1 MTANLICFSHLRW
14 NFVYQRPQ
22 HLLSR
27 LARTTRVFFFEEP
40 LREDAA
46 SRNSIS
52 IQQDGRLHVITPQIS
67 CDTPDHDV
75 PSVLRN
81 LLDDAIRE
89 LNIGDYML
97 WYYSPMALSFSDHLK
112 PELVV
117 YDCMDEL
124 SAFKFAPPE
133 LRERERQLLQRADIV
148 FTGGFT
154 LYQAKKD
161 KHHNIHPFPSSIDK
175 QHFLSARS
183 IQEDPSDQAEIPHP
197 RLGFYGVVDE
207 RFDLDL
213 LGNMADLR
221 PQWHFVIIGPVV
233 KIDPASL
240 PQRNNI
246 HYLGGKNYKDLPA
259 YLAGWDIAIMPFAIN
274 ESTRFISP
282 TKTPEYL
289 CGGKPV
295 ISTRITDVVNDY
307 GNKNVVAIADTAEEF
322 IARAEEF
329 MSMAGS
335 EEWLGRVDSVLN
347 GNSWDITS
355 EQMKNLIVKTH
366 SIKRTNKKQLSDT
379 NYV

>member
-1 MTANLICFSHLRW
+1 
-14 NFVYQRPQ
+14 
-22 HLLSR
+22 LSR
-27 LARTTRVFFFEEP
+27 LAQTTRVFFFEEP

-52 IQQDGRLHVITPQIS
+52 IQQDGRLYVITPQVSSDI
-67 CDTPDHDV
+67 PDQEV
-75 PSVLRN
+75 TAALKA

-89 LNIGDYML
+89 LKINSFML
-97 WYYSPMALSFSDHLK
+97 WYYSPMALSFSDHLL
-112 PELVV
+112 PELTI

-133 LRERERQLLQRADIV
+133 LQQRERQLLDRADIV
-148 FTGGFT
+148 FTGGYT

-175 QHFLSARS
+175 QHFLSARA
-183 IQEDPSDQAEIPHP
+183 IQEDPADQAEIPHP

-207 RFDLDL
+207 RFDLEL
-213 LGNMADLR
+213 LRGMANLR
-221 PQWHFVIIGPVV
+221 PEWHFVIVGPVV
-233 KIDPASL
+233 KIDPTSL
-240 PQRNNI
+240 PQQKNI
-246 HYLGGKNYKDLPA
+246 HYLGGKSYKDLPA

-307 GNKNVVAIADTAEEF
+307 GSKNVVAIADTAEEF
-322 IARAEEF
+322 VARAEEF
-329 MSMAGS
+329 LAMTAN
-335 EEWLGRVDSVLN
+335 EEWLGRVDQVLN
-347 GNSWDITS
+347 GNSWDATS
-355 EQMKNLIVKTH
+355 EKMKSLIVKTH
-366 SIKRTNKKQLSDT
+366 SIKKTNKKQLSDT

>member
-1 MTANLICFSHLRW
+1 M
-14 NFVYQRPQ
+14 
-22 HLLSR
+22 SR
-27 LARTTRVFFFEEP
+27 LAQTTRVFFFEEP
-40 LREDAA
+40 IRENAA

-52 IQQDGRLHVITPQIS
+52 IQQDGCLYVITPQVKR
-67 CDTPDHDV
+67 DV
-75 PSVLRN
+75 SENELHATLRS

-89 LNIGDYML
+89 LNIGNYML
-97 WYYSPMALSFSDHLK
+97 WYYSPMALSFTDHLA
-112 PELVV
+112 PELII

-133 LRERERQLLQRADIV
+133 LQERERQLLERADIV

-154 LYQAKKD
+154 LYQSKKD

-175 QHFLSARS
+175 QHFLRARA
-183 IQEDPSDQAEIPHP
+183 IQEDPSDQAMIPHP

-213 LGNMADLR
+213 LGSMAAMR
-221 PQWHFVIIGPVV
+221 PNWHFIIIGPVV

-240 PQRNNI
+240 PQSNNI
-246 HYLGGKNYKDLPA
+246 HYLGGKNYKDLPV

-274 ESTRFISP
+274 DSTRFISP

-307 GNKNVVAIADTAEEF
+307 GSKNVVAIADTAEEF

-329 MSMAGS
+329 LSMTVND
-335 EEWLGRVDSVLN
+335 EWLVRVDKVLN
-347 GNSWDITS
+347 GNSWDVTS

-366 SIKRTNKKQLSDT
+366 TIKRTNNKQLSDT